1 MASES
6 TVKTIAAQNTFSDP
20 LRLVGHFN
28 FSLSGTFSATVVVQ
42 RSPDGST
49 WADVDSFSSATEE
62 VGYEPEVMFY
72 RAGIKTGAYT
82 SGSAVVRLAYDPQ
95 NRLN

>member
-1 MASES
+1 MASVAV
-6 TVKTIAAQNTFSDP
+6 TKTIAAENTFSDP
-20 LRLVGHFN
+20 VRVIGSFN

-42 RSPDGST
+42 RSVDGTT
-49 WADVDSFSSATEE
+49 WADVDSFTAASEE
-62 VGYEPEVMFY
+62 IGYEPEVMFY
-72 RAGIKTGAYT
+72 RAGVKTGGYT